1 MDVWLVCC
9 WVVFWLQHVD
19 NHFVF
24 ILNLQIYYG
33 RPLWKFN
40 RKWDILRWYEDL
52 ELVRILFSFTYAHDR
67 STVNFSTNLW
77 IYYGR
82 PLLDFN
88 VACKDL
94 ASVEI
99 WQKKEYYFDGTKT
112 LDLSGCKRNFDFLK
126 NLFIDLSANV
136 AAILKSMQ
144 NSNYCYDC
152 SQWTISKSSS
162 IGNSCYFA
170 YFSIWPRHYR
180 KGLYYYLAILH
191 SFSVYLSVCLV

>member
-82 PLLDFN
+82 LLLDFDG
-88 VACKDL
+88 AYKGL

-99 WQKKEYYFDGTKT
+99 WQKMEYYFDGTKT
-112 LDLSGCKRNFDFLK
+112 LDLSCYYIASLRSWPQHCEFFDELL
-126 NLFIDLSANV
+126 NLLWQTVTGI
-136 AAILKSMQ
+136 
-144 NSNYCYDC
+144 
-152 SQWTISKSSS
+152 
-162 IGNSCYFA
+162 
-170 YFSIWPRHYR
+170 
-180 KGLYYYLAILH
+180 
-191 SFSVYLSVCLV
+191 